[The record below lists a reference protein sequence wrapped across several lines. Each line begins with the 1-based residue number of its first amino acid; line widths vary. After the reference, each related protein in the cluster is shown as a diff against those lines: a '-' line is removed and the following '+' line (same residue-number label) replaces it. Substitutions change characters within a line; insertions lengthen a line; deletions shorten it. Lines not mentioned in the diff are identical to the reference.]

1 MKKAEMLLMRWS
13 QQISISVSIHK
24 RKYWWRWLYGVSAN
38 GETGTLD
45 YREKAPI
52 AATKDMYLDKM
63 EM

>member
-13 QQISISVSIHK
+13 QQISISVFYPQPEI
-24 RKYWWRWLYGVSAN
+24 LVAVAFMVSKAN

-52 AATKDMYLDKM
+52 AATKDMY
-63 EM
+63 